1 MVTSNNST
9 GTTPLHGPGSEPV
22 TDTNFG
28 NRLAAMR
35 KQRGLTQQAVAAASG
50 AHVTQIRRYEAGTS
64 QPTLDVL
71 RNLALALNTSADSL
85 LFDPDERG
93 PETPSLRLRLEAL
106 DQLEPDEQNNVLA
119 LIEGALLRHHARQLN
134 VS

>member
-1 MVTSNNST
+1 MVSSD
-9 GTTPLHGPGSEPV
+9 TTLLHGPGSEPV

-28 NRLAAMR
+28 NRLAELR
-35 KQRGLTQQAVAAASG
+35 KQRGLTQQAVADAAG

-71 RNLALALNTSADSL
+71 RNLALALSTSADSL

-106 DQLEPDEQNNVLA
+106 DQLEPDEQATVLA
-119 LIEGALLRHHARQLN
+119 VIEGALLRHQVRQLN
-134 VS
+134 VG

>member
-1 MVTSNNST
+1 MVNSD
-9 GTTPLHGPGSEPV
+9 TTPLHGPGSEPV
-22 TDTNFG
+22 TDTNFAA
-28 NRLAAMR
+28 RLAAVR
-35 KQRGLTQQAVAAASG
+35 KQRAMTQQALAGRSG

-64 QPTLDVL
+64 APTLDVL

-85 LFDPDERG
+85 LFDLDERG

-106 DQLEPDEQNNVLA
+106 DQLDPDEQANVLA
-119 LIEGALLRHHARQLN
+119 MIEGALLRHQVRQLN

>member
-1 MVTSNNST
+1 MVSDD
-9 GTTPLHGPGSEPV
+9 TTPLHGPGSEPV

-28 NRLAAMR
+28 NRLAELR

-71 RNLALALNTSADSL
+71 RNLGLALNTSADS
-85 LFDPDERG
+85 RSCS
-93 PETPSLRLRLEAL
+93 TPTTEA
-106 DQLEPDEQNNVLA
+106 PKHPACGSGSKPSTSSNPMNK
-119 LIEGALLRHHARQLN
+119 RT
-134 VS
+134 SWP